1 VSPHDE
7 LQLWCKFVGINKGNV
22 YGLGSESTKAIGRQS
37 YHDSTSSSVQ
47 VMKEDIQK
55 LKKKKLLVLETE
67 RDALRDRML
76 NNEKEIQQNNKMLHL
91 LMEKMDFQP
100 LL

>member
-1 VSPHDE
+1 
-7 LQLWCKFVGINKGNV
+7 
-22 YGLGSESTKAIGRQS
+22 
-37 YHDSTSSSVQ
+37 
-47 VMKEDIQK
+47 MKEDIQK